1 MRMNFYDLWQ
11 QYDVI
16 GNNQVEVEQMASFMK
31 KLLHD
36 PTIQIQW
43 ALIITIKYL
52 SQDIIHYNGVLG
64 FWGFCWF

>member
-1 MRMNFYDLWQ
+1 MNFYDLWQ

-43 ALIITIKYL
+43 APNYYNKLFKTR
-52 SQDIIHYNGVLG
+52 HYSL
-64 FWGFCWF
+64 

>member
-43 ALIITIKYL
+43 ALNYYNKL
-52 SQDIIHYNGVLG
+52 FKSRHYSL
-64 FWGFCWF
+64 

>member
-43 ALIITIKYL
+43 APNYYNKLFKTR
-52 SQDIIHYNGVLG
+52 HYSL
-64 FWGFCWF
+64 

>member
-43 ALIITIKYL
+43 TPNY
-52 SQDIIHYNGVLG
+52 YNKLFLNFVFG
-64 FWGFCWF
+64 WF

>member
-1 MRMNFYDLWQ
+1 MNFYDLWQ

-36 PTIQIQW
+36 QTIQIQW
-43 ALIITIKYL
+43 APNY
-52 SQDIIHYNGVLG
+52 
-64 FWGFCWF
+64 

>member
-1 MRMNFYDLWQ
+1 MVKKYLGLSGPKLEEYLRMNFYDLWQ

-36 PTIQIQW
+36 
-43 ALIITIKYL
+43 
-52 SQDIIHYNGVLG
+52 
-64 FWGFCWF
+64 

>member
-1 MRMNFYDLWQ
+1 MVKKYLGLSGPKLEDYLRMNFYDLWQ

-36 PTIQIQW
+36 QTIQIQW
-43 ALIITIKYL
+43 APNY
-52 SQDIIHYNGVLG
+52 
-64 FWGFCWF
+64 